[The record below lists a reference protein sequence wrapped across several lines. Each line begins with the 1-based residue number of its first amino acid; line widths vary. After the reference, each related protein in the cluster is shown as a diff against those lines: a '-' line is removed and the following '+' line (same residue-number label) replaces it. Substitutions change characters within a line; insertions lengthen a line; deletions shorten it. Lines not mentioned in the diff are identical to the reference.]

1 MKFSVLSVFPFTH
14 MIHNPNN
21 IRTAGKPLEEAT
33 MVMVMIHGRGGSAS
47 DILSLSNYID
57 DKDFA
62 FIAPEAHDNTWYP
75 YSFLRPL
82 EENEPYLSSA
92 LEVLA
97 SLRARLQADFNFKLP
112 QIYWLG
118 FSQGACLA
126 LEFVA
131 RNATEYGG
139 VFGLSGGLIGPAD
152 TSRDYEGS
160 LNNTPV
166 FLGCSDRDA
175 HIPKARVLES
185 ESVFRRMGANV
196 TAKLYPNFPHS
207 INEDELNVVNLL
219 IAGAQ

>member
-1 MKFSVLSVFPFTH
+1 

-21 IRTAGKPLEEAT
+21 IRTAGRPLEEASK
-33 MVMVMIHGRGGSAS
+33 VMIMVHGRGGSAS
-47 DILSLSNYID
+47 DILSLANYID

-62 FIAPEAHDNTWYP
+62 FIAPDAQGHTWYP

-92 LEVLA
+92 LEVLG
-97 SLRARLQADFNFKLP
+97 SLRARLQSDFNFKP
-112 QIYWLG
+112 TQIYWLG

-131 RNATEYGG
+131 RNAVEYGG
-139 VFGLSGGLIGPAD
+139 VFGLSGGLIGPPD
-152 TSRDYEGS
+152 LVRDYEGS
-160 LNNTPV
+160 LTNTPI
-166 FLGCSDRDA
+166 FLGCSDIDA
-175 HIPKARVLES
+175 HIPKERVLES
-185 ESVFRRMGANV
+185 ETVFRQMGANV
-196 TAKLYPNFPHS
+196 TTKLYPNFPHS